1 MIERIDYMRK
11 VALVDYGK
19 IVLQENCESIRV
31 VEPGTVKIDVTA
43 CSICGSDIAL
53 YHGKRSLQEERYFG
67 HEFSGVVVDA
77 GDGANGIKKGMRV
90 ASELSMACGHC
101 WNCRNGLPNYCKSMN
116 DALRPGGF
124 SEETLVLN
132 TPEYSFISPIPDT
145 IDDITATLLEPT
157 NCAYHVARRA
167 DVKHG
172 ETVVVFGMGPMGLIA
187 ARIIKSMGV
196 DVVVGVDKNKARLEK
211 VRQLGF
217 VDVVDSNDEDWQ
229 DQIFEICGSKGADVI
244 VELTGALPVLQ
255 SAFQVVRPGGRI
267 VVGSVYSGF
276 ADKVELLA
284 IMRKELTIVGSKG
297 PYPHLKTNGTS
308 AAVDI
313 LVKLQDDLKKLITV
327 YDYKDALRA
336 FEDMMSGAAIKP
348 VVRFH

>member
-1 MIERIDYMRK
+1 MRK
-11 VALVDYGK
+11 VALVDYEK
-19 IVLQENCESIRV
+19 LELQEHAEEIQGL
-31 VEPGTVKIDVTA
+31 EPGTVKIDVTA

-53 YHGKRSLQEERYFG
+53 YHGRRSLEHERYFG

-77 GDGANGIKKGMRV
+77 GDGANGIQKGMRV
-90 ASELSMACGHC
+90 ASELSKTCGHC

-116 DALRPGGF
+116 DALLPGGF
-124 SEETLVLN
+124 SEQTLVLN

-157 NCAYHVARRA
+157 NCAYHVARQA
-167 DVKHG
+167 NVEHG
-172 ETVVVFGMGPMGLIA
+172 ETVVVFGMGPMGLTA

-196 DVVVGVDKNKARLEK
+196 DVVVGVDRSKARLEK
-211 VRQLGF
+211 VKQLGF
-217 VDVVDSNDEDWQ
+217 IDVVDSNEKDWQ
-229 DQIFEICGSKGADVI
+229 EQILEMCGSKGADVI

-276 ADKVELLA
+276 ADQVELLP
-284 IMRKELTIVGSKG
+284 IMRKELKIIGSKG
-297 PYPHLKTNGTS
+297 PYPHLKTDGTS

-327 YDYKDALRA
+327 YDYKDALQA

-348 VVRFH
+348 VIRFR

>member
-1 MIERIDYMRK
+1 MRK

-19 IVLQENCESIRV
+19 LELQENCEPIRALDS
-31 VEPGTVKIDVTA
+31 GTVKIDVTA

-53 YHGKRSLQEERYFG
+53 YHGRRSLQNERYFG
-67 HEFSGVVVDA
+67 HEFSGVVTDA
-77 GDGANGIKKGMRV
+77 GDGANGIRKGMRV
-90 ASELSMACGHC
+90 ASELSRTCGHC

-116 DALRPGGF
+116 EALLPGGF

-132 TPEYSFISPIPDT
+132 TPEYSFISPIPDS

-157 NCAYHVARRA
+157 NCAYHVARQA

-172 ETVVVFGMGPMGLIA
+172 ETVVVFGMGPMGLTA

-196 DVVVGVDKNKARLEK
+196 DVVVGVDRSKARLEK
-211 VRQLGF
+211 VRRLGF
-217 VDVVDSNDEDWQ
+217 IDVVDSGDADWQ
-229 DQIFEICGSKGADVI
+229 GQLLEICGSRGADVI

-255 SAFQVVRPGGRI
+255 SAFEIVRPGGRI

-276 ADKVELLA
+276 ADKVELLP
-284 IMRKELTIVGSKG
+284 IMRKELTIRGSKG
-297 PYPHLKTNGTS
+297 PYPHLKTDGTS

-327 YDYKDALRA
+327 YDYKDALQA

-348 VVRFH
+348 VIRFR

>member
-1 MIERIDYMRK
+1 MRK

-19 IVLQENCESIRV
+19 LELQENCEPIRAL
-31 VEPGTVKIDVTA
+31 EPGTVKIDVTA

-53 YHGKRSLQEERYFG
+53 YHGRRSLQNERYFG
-67 HEFSGVVVDA
+67 HEFSSVVTDS
-77 GDGANGIKKGMRV
+77 GDGANGIRKGMRV
-90 ASELSMACGHC
+90 ASELSRTCGHC

-116 DALRPGGF
+116 EALLPGGF

-132 TPEYSFISPIPDT
+132 TPEYSFISPIPDS
-145 IDDITATLLEPT
+145 IDDIMATLLEPT
-157 NCAYHVARRA
+157 NCAYHVARQA

-172 ETVVVFGMGPMGLIA
+172 ETVVVFGMGPMGLTA

-196 DVVVGVDKNKARLEK
+196 DVVVGVDRSKARLEK
-211 VRQLGF
+211 VRRLGF
-217 VDVVDSNDEDWQ
+217 IDVVDSGDEDWQ
-229 DQIFEICGSKGADVI
+229 GQLLEMCGSRGADVI

-255 SAFQVVRPGGRI
+255 SAFEIVRPGGRI

-276 ADKVELLA
+276 ADKVELLP
-284 IMRKELTIVGSKG
+284 IMRKELTIRGSKG
-297 PYPHLKTNGTS
+297 PYPHLKTDGTS

-327 YDYKDALRA
+327 YDYKDALQA

-348 VVRFH
+348 VIRFR

>member
-1 MIERIDYMRK
+1 MRR

-19 IVLQENCESIRV
+19 LVLQDNCGDIKAL
-31 VEPGTVKIDVTA
+31 EPGTVKIDVTA

-53 YHGKRSLQEERYFG
+53 YRGKRSLENERYFG
-67 HEFSGVVVDA
+67 HEFSGVVADP

-90 ASELSMACGHC
+90 ASELSRACGHC
-101 WNCRNGLPNYCKSMN
+101 WNCRNGLPNYCRSMN
-116 DALRPGGF
+116 DALLPGGF

-132 TPEYSFISPIPDT
+132 TPEYSFISPVPDT

-172 ETVVVFGMGPMGLIA
+172 ETAVVFGMGPMGLIA

-196 DVVVGVDKNKARLEK
+196 DVVVGVDNSKARLEK
-211 VRQLGF
+211 VQSLGF
-217 VDVVDSNDEDWQ
+217 IDVIDSNDGNWQ
-229 DQIFEICGSKGADVI
+229 DQIFEMCGSKGADVI
-244 VELTGALPVLQ
+244 IELTGALPVLQ
-255 SAFQVVRPGGRI
+255 SAFRVVRPGGRI

-276 ADKVELLA
+276 ADQVELLP
-284 IMRKELTIVGSKG
+284 IMRKELTILGSKG
-297 PYPHLKTNGTS
+297 PYPHLKTDGTS

-313 LVKLQDDLKKLITV
+313 LVRLQDDLKKLITV
-327 YDYKDALRA
+327 YDYKDALKA
-336 FEDMMSGAAIKP
+336 FDDMMSGFAIKP
-348 VVRFH
+348 VIWFRS

>member
-1 MIERIDYMRK
+1 MRK
-11 VALVDYGK
+11 VALVDYEK
-19 IVLQENCESIRV
+19 LELQENCESIRTLQ
-31 VEPGTVKIDVTA
+31 PGTVKIEVNA

-53 YHGKRSLQEERYFG
+53 YHGRRSLKEERYFG

-77 GDGANGIKKGMRV
+77 GDGANGIQAGMRV
-90 ASELSMACGHC
+90 ASELSRTCGHC
-101 WNCRNGLPNYCKSMN
+101 WNCRNGLPNYCRSMN
-116 DALRPGGF
+116 DALLPGGF

-132 TPEYSFISPIPDT
+132 TPEYSFISPIPDS

-196 DVVVGVDKNKARLEK
+196 DVVVGVDRSKARLEK

-217 VDVVDSNDEDWQ
+217 IDVVDSSEENWQ
-229 DQIFEICGSKGADVI
+229 DQLLEMCGKDGADVV

-255 SAFQVVRPGGRI
+255 SAFQIVRRGGRI

-276 ADKVELLA
+276 ADQVELLP
-284 IMRKELTIVGSKG
+284 IMRKELTLLGSKG
-297 PYPHLKTNGTS
+297 PYPHLKTDGTS

-313 LVKLQDDLKKLITV
+313 LVKLKDDLKKLITV

-336 FEDMMSGAAIKP
+336 FDDMMSGAAIKP
-348 VVRFH
+348 VIRFR

>member
-1 MIERIDYMRK
+1 MRK

-19 IVLQENCESIRV
+19 IVLQENCESIQV
-31 VEPGTVKIDVTA
+31 LEPGTVKIDVTA

-53 YHGKRSLQEERYFG
+53 YHGKRSIQEERYFG

-77 GDGANGIKKGMRV
+77 GDGANGIKVGMRV
-90 ASELSMACGHC
+90 ASELSKTCGRC

-116 DALRPGGF
+116 DALLPGGF

-132 TPEYSFISPIPDT
+132 NSEYSFISSIPDS

-157 NCAYHVARRA
+157 NCAYRIARRA
-167 DVKHG
+167 NVKHG

-196 DVVVGVDKNKARLEK
+196 DVVVGVDNSKMRLEK

-217 VDVVDSNDEDWQ
+217 VDVVDSNDENWQ
-229 DQIFEICGSKGADVI
+229 DQIFEICGAKGADVI
-244 VELTGALPVLQ
+244 LELTGALPVLQ
-255 SAFQVVRPGGRI
+255 SSFQVVRPGGRI
-267 VVGSVYSGF
+267 IVGSVYNGF
-276 ADKVELLA
+276 ADKVELLP
-284 IMRKELTIVGSKG
+284 IMRKELKILGAKG
-297 PYPHLKTNGTS
+297 PYPYLKTDGTS

-327 YDYKDALRA
+327 YDYKDSQQA
-336 FEDMMSGAAIKP
+336 FDDMISGAAIKP
-348 VVRFH
+348 VIRFR

>member
-1 MIERIDYMRK
+1 MRK

-19 IVLQENCESIRV
+19 LELQENCEGIQAL
-31 VEPGTVKIDVTA
+31 EPGTVKIGVTA

-53 YHGKRSLQEERYFG
+53 YHGKRSLQDERYFG
-67 HEFSGVVVDA
+67 HEFSGVVLDA

-90 ASELSMACGHC
+90 ASELSRTCGHC
-101 WNCRNGLPNYCKSMN
+101 WNCRNGLPNYCRSMN
-116 DALRPGGF
+116 DAFLPGGF

-157 NCAYHVARRA
+157 NCAYHVARQA

-172 ETVVVFGMGPMGLIA
+172 ETVAVFGMGPMGLIA
-187 ARIIKSMGV
+187 ARIIKSMGA
-196 DVVVGVDKNKARLEK
+196 DVVVGVDKSKARLEK
-211 VRQLGF
+211 VRQLGY
-217 VDVVDSNDEDWQ
+217 VDVVDSSEENWQ
-229 DQIFEICGSKGADVI
+229 EQIFGMCGSRGADVI

-267 VVGSVYSGF
+267 IVGSVYSGF
-276 ADKVELLA
+276 ADKAELLQ
-284 IMRKELTIVGSKG
+284 IMRKELRIQGSKG
-297 PYPHLKTNGTS
+297 PYPHLKTDGTS

-327 YDYKDALRA
+327 YDYKDAHRA
-336 FEDMMSGAAIKP
+336 FDDMMSGSAIKP
-348 VVRFH
+348 VIRFRQ

>member
-1 MIERIDYMRK
+1 MRK
-11 VALVDYGK
+11 VALVDYEK
-19 IVLQENCESIRV
+19 LELQENCESIKTL
-31 VEPGTVKIDVTA
+31 EPGTIKIKVAA

-53 YHGKRSLQEERYFG
+53 YHGKRSLQDERYFG

-77 GDGANGIKKGMRV
+77 GEGANGIKVGMRV
-90 ASELSMACGHC
+90 ASELSRTCGRC

-116 DALRPGGF
+116 EALLPGGF

-132 TPEYSFISPIPDT
+132 TAEYSFISPIPDS

-157 NCAYHVARRA
+157 NCAYHVARQA

-187 ARIIKSMGV
+187 ALIIKSMGV
-196 DVVVGVDKNKARLEK
+196 DVVVGVDKSKARLEK
-211 VRQLGF
+211 VRKLGF
-217 VDVVDSNDEDWQ
+217 IDVVDSNDENWQ
-229 DQIFEICGSKGADVI
+229 EQILEICGEKGADAV

-267 VVGSVYSGF
+267 IVGSVYNGY
-276 ADKVELLA
+276 ADQVELLP
-284 IMRKELTIVGSKG
+284 IMRKELKMIGSKG
-297 PYPHLKTNGTS
+297 PYPHLKTDGTS

-313 LVKLQDDLKKLITV
+313 LVKLQDDLKKLINV
-327 YDYKDALRA
+327 YDYKDSLQA
-336 FEDMMSGAAIKP
+336 FEDMMSGETIKP
-348 VVRFH
+348 VIRFN

>member
-1 MIERIDYMRK
+1 MRK

-19 IVLQENCESIRV
+19 LELQENSERIRTL
-31 VEPGTVKIDVTA
+31 EPGTVKIDVTA

-53 YHGKRSLQEERYFG
+53 YYGKRSLQNERYFG

-77 GDGANGIKKGMRV
+77 GDGANGICKGMRV
-90 ASELSMACGHC
+90 ASELSKTCGHC

-116 DALRPGGF
+116 DALLPGGF

-132 TPEYSFISPIPDT
+132 TPEYSFISPIPDS

-157 NCAYHVARRA
+157 NCAYHVARQA

-172 ETVVVFGMGPMGLIA
+172 ETVVVFGMGPMGLTA

-196 DVVVGVDKNKARLEK
+196 DVVVGVDRSKARLEK

-217 VDVVDSNDEDWQ
+217 IDVVDSNDEDWQ
-229 DQIFEICGSKGADVI
+229 DQLLEMCGPKGADVI

-255 SAFQVVRPGGRI
+255 SAFQIVRPGGRI

-276 ADKVELLA
+276 ADKVELLP
-284 IMRKELTIVGSKG
+284 IMRKELTIRGSKG
-297 PYPHLKTNGTS
+297 PYPHLKTDGTS

-313 LVKLQDDLKKLITV
+313 LVKLQNDLKKLITV
-327 YDYKDALRA
+327 YDYKDALQA

-348 VVRFH
+348 VIRFR